1 MASTTEACC
10 EFAIAES
17 NRRGGEQS
25 SKDVQN
31 VISAFQASMLAAINR
46 RKEQEAE
53 AQPEVRELINY
64 SDDETPYHNDFNDIL
79 DEIVKKLPTG
89 VTNLRMRCGEHH
101 ARPGSQTRPM
111 CRQVQVASRKN
122 CRKLMRLAP
131 FRSEGVSRSLLPSF
145 RPLQSNSGIG
155 NVNRE
160 PALKENSNPILKNQL
175 LRVQEL
181 LILKI

>member
-101 ARPGSQTRPM
+101 SRAVKAWKPNQANI
-111 CRQVQVASRKN
+111 QAS
-122 CRKLMRLAP
+122 A
-131 FRSEGVSRSLLPSF
+131 
-145 RPLQSNSGIG
+145 NS
-155 NVNRE
+155 
-160 PALKENSNPILKNQL
+160 K
-175 LRVQEL
+175 
-181 LILKI
+181 